1 VVSALRRAGVA
12 TTGIETTEMGVSQ
25 S

>member
-1 VVSALRRAGVA
+1 VSALRRAGVA